1 MIATDACHHST
12 NEIPKCLIYVT
23 RMIYIKASDG
33 KCANLFASYRNY
45 MSAFTTV
52 AINRTTHL
60 PPTIENSTQ
69 FCRLL
74 AMVVRVFLMEETE

>member
-1 MIATDACHHST
+1 
-12 NEIPKCLIYVT
+12 
-23 RMIYIKASDG
+23 MIYIKACDG

-45 MSAFTTV
+45 MSTFTTV
-52 AINRTTHL
+52 ATNSQDL

-74 AMVVRVFLMEETE
+74 AMVVRVFLVKETE

>member
-1 MIATDACHHST
+1 
-12 NEIPKCLIYVT
+12 
-23 RMIYIKASDG
+23 MIYIKASDG

-45 MSAFTTV
+45 MSTFTTV
-52 AINRTTHL
+52 ATNSQDL

-74 AMVVRVFLMEETE
+74 AMVVRVFLVKETE